1 MVMVRR
7 ALVQKLFAAAAIVL
21 LAGAHSGVRAGDRQ
35 PLAGRTG
42 DVVLEV
48 VGQVNNS
55 PAPAP
60 LGSSTQFGYVSFVEG
75 IDQVFATDD
84 PASQNQTTAML
95 TFVTDVLTTRVTANG
110 PFSIVIRE
118 GTTVFY
124 RNTAP
129 ADFAVPATFK
139 SGDPIVVSTIR
150 QQVIVDT
157 VEKTFTVTNM
167 NTVTDSAPFEIG
179 GRLVRLARAG
189 DVLRTSL
196 VGVLKARD
204 GVPPPTGFFSGYA
217 VAADRDRAA
226 SQ

>member
-1 MVMVRR
+1 
-7 ALVQKLFAAAAIVL
+7 VL
-21 LAGAHSGVRAGDRQ
+21 LAGARSGLRADDQR

-42 DVVLEV
+42 HVVLEV

-75 IDQVFATDD
+75 IGHVFATDD

-95 TFVTDVLTTRVTANG
+95 TFVTDVVTTRITANG
-110 PFSIVIRE
+110 PFSIVVRE

-139 SGDPIVVSTIR
+139 SGDPVVVSTIR
-150 QQVIVDT
+150 QQVIVDA
-157 VEKTFTVTNM
+157 VEKTFTVVNM
-167 NTVTDSAPFEIG
+167 NTVTDSAPFEIDG
-179 GRLVRLARAG
+179 QMVRLARVG

-217 VAADRDRAA
+217 VAADRERAG
-226 SQ
+226 SR